1 MKNNFNE
8 IGTFTK
14 NVLKDKILIKLKNN
28 LDFTKYNIIGKAIY
42 NEKQQKIGKILDV
55 LGNVREPYALA
66 MLDKNSKISLN
77 EKIFVSYNERRSRR

>member
-14 NVLKDKILIKLKNN
+14 NVLKDKILIKLKSD

-42 NEKQQKIGKILDV
+42 NGKEQKIGKILDV
-55 LGNVREPYALA
+55 LGNVKEPYALA
-66 MLDKNSKISLN
+66 MLDKNSKILVN
-77 EKIFVSYNERRSRR
+77 EKIFVSYSERRARK